1 MVDQMGGGGIISMY
15 GKTAVY
21 ETWEVFSGCK
31 YRGTSSIFCTMK
43 TAVNAAE
50 KTHFFF

>member
-21 ETWEVFSGCK
+21 ETWKVFSGRK
-31 YRGTSSIFCTMK
+31 YRGSIFFTMK

>member
-21 ETWEVFSGCK
+21 ETWKVFSGRK
-31 YRGTSSIFCTMK
+31 YRGTSSIFFYNENYSQCG
-43 TAVNAAE
+43 
-50 KTHFFF
+50 